1 MVKQI
6 TEDILNEVIVKRPAD
21 SYKGDFGRVLLIG
34 GDKQYGGAITMA
46 AQAAVS
52 SGAGLVTVASDAVNR
67 TALHSRVPEAMFVD
81 WTDLDVLM
89 EQIDKSDV
97 VLMGS
102 GMGLTDYAVSLV
114 KRVLMQMNAKQVLV
128 ADGSALT
135 IVANEHLSFPRDTYT
150 VITPHQMEWAR
161 LSNIQLN
168 YQDEI
173 ELNDIQR
180 SMLNVD
186 VLVLKQHHT
195 MIYNNEGQQQIMV
208 GGPYQSIGGMGDVLA
223 GIVAA
228 FVGQFKLNLSHTVQA
243 AVYAHSALAEQ
254 MAGYNYVV
262 RPSLLADGMANFMG
276 RYQSNLD

>member
-1 MVKQI
+1 
-6 TEDILNEVIVKRPAD
+6 
-21 SYKGDFGRVLLIG
+21 
-34 GDKQYGGAITMA
+34 
-46 AQAAVS
+46 
-52 SGAGLVTVASDAVNR
+52 
-67 TALHSRVPEAMFVD
+67 
-81 WTDLDVLM
+81 
-89 EQIDKSDV
+89 
-97 VLMGS
+97 MGS

-173 ELNDIQR
+173 ELNDVQR

-195 MIYNNEGQQQIMV
+195 MIYNNEGQQQSWLADHIS
-208 GGPYQSIGGMGDVLA
+208 QSVVWVTFWQELLPLLLA
-223 GIVAA
+223 
-228 FVGQFKLNLSHTVQA
+228 NLS
-243 AVYAHSALAEQ
+243 
-254 MAGYNYVV
+254 
-262 RPSLLADGMANFMG
+262 
-276 RYQSNLD
+276 

>member
-6 TEDILNEVIVKRPAD
+6 TEDILNEVIVKRPAA

-161 LSNIQLN
+161 LIG
-168 YQDEI
+168 
-173 ELNDIQR
+173 
-180 SMLNVD
+180 SMS
-186 VLVLKQHHT
+186 
-195 MIYNNEGQQQIMV
+195 MV
-208 GGPYQSIGGMGDVLA
+208 P
-223 GIVAA
+223 
-228 FVGQFKLNLSHTVQA
+228 
-243 AVYAHSALAEQ
+243 E
-254 MAGYNYVV
+254 
-262 RPSLLADGMANFMG
+262 P
-276 RYQSNLD
+276 